1 MIKSI
6 NHENKLFYMNTISLK
21 LIFVIYTIFLIQS
34 CRVVANEECKTLEI
48 KIVQSGSDQLQATVK
63 NGLGPYSYEW
73 SHGFGDFPTITVDES
88 DTYYVTVTDHTN
100 ACTNEANYTFT
111 KSTGN
116 GCGSFNAVT
125 DAENNLYD
133 IVTIG
138 TQCWMKSNVVIEAG
152 IPKVSD
158 QTEWSSTTSPAW
170 CYYNNDI
177 NNGTKYGKLYN
188 WYAVKSG
195 KLCPE
200 GWHIPS
206 MAEWDKMIN
215 FLGKDS
221 LAAIAMKKVDPLW
234 IANAHANNE
243 SGFSALPGGR
253 MQPGGFIYE
262 GNEAD
267 FWATDES
274 SFAGSAKAITLK
286 SGFDGIVR
294 IDWGKNNGFSCRCVK
309 N

>member
-1 MIKSI
+1 MVVNTKMIG
-6 NHENKLFYMNTISLK
+6 FA
-21 LIFVIYTIFLIQS
+21 FAVCFIFLFQS
-34 CRVVANEECKTLEI
+34 CRIGSDEECKTLGVT
-48 KIVQSGSDQLQATVK
+48 IVQSGSDQLQV
-63 NGLGPYSYEW
+63 NVEDGLGPFSYKW
-73 SHGFGDFPTITVDES
+73 SHGFGNFSTITVNES
-88 DTYYVTVTDHTN
+88 GNYFVTVTDFGN
-100 ACTNEANYTFT
+100 SCTNEANYLFT

-116 GCGSFNAVT
+116 GCGTFTAVT
-125 DAENNLYD
+125 DADNNLYD

-152 IPKVSD
+152 IPKITNENEWTTT
-158 QTEWSSTTSPAW
+158 TEPAW

-177 NNGTKYGKLYN
+177 NNGPKYGKLYN

-221 LAAIAMKKVDPLW
+221 LAAIAMKKVDPRW

>member
-1 MIKSI
+1 
-6 NHENKLFYMNTISLK
+6 MNTNALG
-21 LIFVIYTIFLIQS
+21 LMGVVCVFFLLQS
-34 CRVVANEECKTLEI
+34 CRVAKDDECRTLEV
-48 KIVQSGSDQLQATVK
+48 KITQIGSDQLQAVVK
-63 NGLGPYSYEW
+63 NGLGPFSYKW
-73 SHGFGDFPTITVDES
+73 THGLGDFPSISVSES
-88 DTYYVTVTDHTN
+88 GDYSVTVTDHGN
-100 ACTNEANYTFT
+100 ACTKDASFSFI
-111 KSTGN
+111 KASGN
-116 GCGSFNAVT
+116 GCGSSNAVM

-158 QTEWSSTTSPAW
+158 ETEWNFTTNPAW

-177 NNGTKYGKLYN
+177 NNSPKYGKLYN
-188 WYAVKSG
+188 WYAAKSG
-195 KLCPE
+195 KLCPA

-206 MAEWDKMIN
+206 MAEWETLIN

-234 IANAHANNE
+234 TGTINASNS

-262 GNEAD
+262 GRDAN

-274 SFAGSAKAITLK
+274 NFPGSAKAITLTA
-286 SGFDGIVR
+286 GFDGITR
-294 IDWGKNNGFSCRCVK
+294 IDWGKSLGFSCRCVK
-309 N
+309 D

>member
-1 MIKSI
+1 
-6 NHENKLFYMNTISLK
+6 MNRNNFW
-21 LIFVIYTIFLIQS
+21 LITVACFIFLIQS
-34 CRVVANEECKTLEI
+34 CRVAKDDECRTLEV
-48 KIVQSGSDQLQATVK
+48 KIIQIGTDQLTTEIK
-63 NGLGPYSYEW
+63 NGLGPYSHKW
-73 SHGFGDFPTITVDES
+73 SHGFGDFPTINVSES
-88 DTYYVTVTDHTN
+88 GTYSVTVTDHGN
-100 ACTNEANYTFT
+100 ACTNSASYPFAL
-111 KSTGN
+111 SSG

-152 IPKVSD
+152 IPQITD
-158 QTEWSSTTSPAW
+158 PIAWSASTTPAW

-177 NNGTKYGKLYN
+177 NNSPKYGKLYN

-195 KLCPE
+195 KLCPN

-206 MAEWDKMIN
+206 MAEWEKMITY
-215 FLGKDS
+215 LGKDS

-234 IANAHANNE
+234 IGKINANNA
-243 SGFSALPGGR
+243 SGFSALPAGR

-262 GNEAD
+262 GRDAN

-274 SFAGSAKAITLK
+274 NFPGSAKGITLTA
-286 SGFDGIVR
+286 GFDGIAK
-294 IDWGKNNGFSCRCVK
+294 IDWGKSVGFSCRCVK